1 MSRFGESPDERPL
14 PEYNDASETAY
25 NLRIAQE
32 HPEIFTLMDRQ
43 LISRGGGHNKIEFCD
58 LLSRSNDLIHVKR
71 YGGSSVLSHLF
82 AQGKV
87 SAELFLMDPE
97 FRTQLNRI
105 LPEIHRLNN
114 VNDRP
119 VPDRYRVVF
128 AVVSDSS
135 EELTLPFFSRL
146 NLRQAIRT
154 LQAYGYKVGITKV
167 SVNEK
172 LARLSRYAA

>member
-1 MSRFGESPDERPL
+1 
-14 PEYNDASETAY
+14 
-25 NLRIAQE
+25 
-32 HPEIFTLMDRQ
+32 
-43 LISRGGGHNKIEFCD
+43 
-58 LLSRSNDLIHVKR
+58 
-71 YGGSSVLSHLF
+71 
-82 AQGKV
+82 
-87 SAELFLMDPE
+87 MDPE

-167 SVNEK
+167 SMNEK